1 MAAVAEP
8 FPWTELVIV
17 LLLIV
22 LNGFFAMSEL
32 AIVSARRVRLQMQA
46 DEGDKSA
53 ALAIHLA
60 EEPTRFLSTV
70 QVGITLV
77 GVLTGAF
84 GGAALSKPVAGWLA
98 AVPGVGS
105 YADSLAVALV
115 VVLITYLSLI
125 IGELVPKRMA
135 LNHAEGIAR
144 FVARPMYLLSLIGA
158 PVVWLL
164 QRSTELAL
172 KLLGIRQQEQQVV
185 SQQEVRS
192 LIAEGTE
199 AGVFDPDEKDM
210 LEAVI
215 RVSDLPVRALMTPR
229 SEVFWLDT
237 SDTLDA
243 IRQEVEDSG
252 RSRFL
257 VCEGELD
264 QFIGIVEA
272 KDLLG
277 SCLKGEALDL
287 RAHVKHPP
295 VIHEATRVLK
305 ALETIR
311 QSGIHVAI
319 VVNEYGGLE
328 GVVSATD
335 ILAAI
340 GGGLPEE
347 DELERPD
354 IVQREDGSWF
364 IDGRTAIHEVER
376 ALHRDD
382 LSGHGDYTTLAGFM
396 LWQLEHLPEVAET
409 VEWNDLILEV
419 ADMDEHRIDKVLVR
433 LRNEAAA

>member
-1 MAAVAEP
+1 MAET

-46 DEGDKSA
+46 DEGDASA
-53 ALAIHLA
+53 ALAIRLA

-70 QVGITLV
+70 QVGITMV
-77 GVLTGAF
+77 GVLTGAY
-84 GGAALSKPVAGWLA
+84 GGATLSRPVAQWLS
-98 AVPGVGS
+98 AVPGIGS
-105 YADSLAVALV
+105 YADSLAVAIV
-115 VVLITYLSLI
+115 VILITYLSLI

-144 FVARPMYLLSLIGA
+144 FVARPMSFLSQIGA
-158 PVVWLL
+158 PIVWLL
-164 QRSTELAL
+164 QRSTEIAL
-172 KLLGIRQQEQQVV
+172 KLLGVKPQEQQVV

-199 AGVFDPDEKDM
+199 AGVFDVEEKEM

-215 RVSDLPVRALMTPR
+215 RISDLPVRALMTPR
-229 SEVFWLDT
+229 PELFWLDPT
-237 SDTLDA
+237 DNIEA
-243 IRQEVEDSG
+243 IRQEVEESG

-257 VCEGELD
+257 VCEGDLD

-277 SCLKGEALDL
+277 HCLKGEGLDL
-287 RAHVKHPP
+287 RAHLKNPP
-295 VIHEATRVLK
+295 VVHEATRVLK
-305 ALETIR
+305 VLEIIR
-311 QSGIHVAI
+311 QSGVHVAV
-319 VVNEYGGLE
+319 VVNEYGGVE

-340 GGGLPEE
+340 GGGLPEM
-347 DELERPD
+347 DELERPEA
-354 IVQREDGSWF
+354 VQRDDGSWF
-364 IDGRTAIHEVER
+364 IDGRAAIHEVER
-376 ALHRDD
+376 ILGRDD

-396 LWQLEHLPEVAET
+396 LWQLEHLPEVSET

-419 ADMDEHRIDKVLVR
+419 ADMDEHRIDKVLVCFKK
-433 LRNEAAA
+433 EAEA

>member
-1 MAAVAEP
+1 MADP

-32 AIVSARRVRLQMQA
+32 AIVSARRVRLQVQA

-53 ALAIHLA
+53 ALAIRLA

-70 QVGITLV
+70 QVGITMV

-84 GGAALSKPVAGWLA
+84 GGAALSRPVAHWLSA
-98 AVPGVGS
+98 LPGVGR

-115 VVLITYLSLI
+115 VVFITYLSLI

-135 LNHAEGIAR
+135 LNHAESIAR
-144 FVARPMYLLSLIGA
+144 FVARPMALLARIGA
-158 PVVWLL
+158 PIVWLL

-172 KLLGIRQQEQQVV
+172 KLLGVKPQEQQVV

-199 AGVFDPDEKDM
+199 AGVFDRDEKDM
-210 LEAVI
+210 LAAVI

-229 SEVFWLDT
+229 PELFWLDIND
-237 SDTLDA
+237 SIEA

-257 VCEGELD
+257 VCEGDLD

-277 SCLKGEALDL
+277 QCLKGEALDL
-287 RAHVKHPP
+287 RARLKTPP
-295 VIHEATRVLK
+295 VVHESTRVLK
-305 ALETIR
+305 AFETLR
-311 QSGIHVAI
+311 QSGIHVAV
-319 VVNEYGGLE
+319 VVNEYGGVE

-347 DELERPD
+347 DELARPD

-376 ALHRDD
+376 ALGRDD
-382 LSGHGDYTTLAGFM
+382 LSGHGDYTTLAGFL
-396 LWQLEHLPEVAET
+396 LWQLEHLPDVAET
-409 VEWNDLILEV
+409 VEWEDLCFEV

-433 LRNEAAA
+433 QRNQTAA

>member
-1 MAAVAEP
+1 MADP

-46 DEGDKSA
+46 DDGDKGA
-53 ALAIHLA
+53 ALAIQLA

-70 QVGITLV
+70 QVGITMV
-77 GVLTGAF
+77 GVLTGAY
-84 GGAALSKPVAGWLA
+84 GGAALSRPVAHWLSS
-98 AVPGVGS
+98 VPGIGN
-105 YADSLAVALV
+105 YADSLAVAIV
-115 VVLITYLSLI
+115 VILITYLSLI
-125 IGELVPKRMA
+125 VGELVPKRMA

-144 FVARPMYLLSLIGA
+144 FVARPMSLLSKVGA
-158 PVVWLL
+158 PIVWLL
-164 QRSTELAL
+164 QRSTEVAL
-172 KLLGIRQQEQQVV
+172 KLLGVKPQEQQVV
-185 SQQEVRS
+185 SQQEVRT

-199 AGVFDPDEKDM
+199 AGVFDRDEQEM

-229 SEVFWLDT
+229 PELFWLDT
-237 SDTLDA
+237 SDSIDA

-264 QFIGIVEA
+264 RFVGIVEA

-277 SCLKGEALDL
+277 HCLKGQGLDL
-287 RAHVKHPP
+287 RAHLKNPP
-295 VIHEATRVLK
+295 VVHEATRVLK
-305 ALETIR
+305 VLETIR
-311 QSGIHVAI
+311 QSGIHVAV
-319 VVNEYGGLE
+319 VVNEYGGVE
-328 GVVSATD
+328 GVVTATD
-335 ILAAI
+335 ILASI

-354 IVQREDGSWF
+354 MVQREDGSWF
-364 IDGRTAIHEVER
+364 IDGRAAIHEVER
-376 ALHRDD
+376 ILGRDD
-382 LSGHGDYTTLAGFM
+382 LSGHGDYTTLAGFL

-409 VEWNDLILEV
+409 VEWNDLVLEV

-433 LRNEAAA
+433 FRKEAEA

>member
-1 MAAVAEP
+1 MADP

-32 AIVSARRVRLQMQA
+32 AIVSARRIRLQVQA

-53 ALAIHLA
+53 ALAIQLA

-70 QVGITLV
+70 QVGITMV
-77 GVLTGAF
+77 GVLTGAY
-84 GGAALSKPVAGWLA
+84 GGAALSRPVAQWLS

-105 YADSLAVALV
+105 YADSLAVAIV
-115 VVLITYLSLI
+115 VILITYLSLI
-125 IGELVPKRMA
+125 VGELVPKRMA

-144 FVARPMYLLSLIGA
+144 FVARPMSLLSRIGA
-158 PVVWLL
+158 PIVWLL

-172 KLLGIRQQEQQVV
+172 KLLGVKPQEQQVV
-185 SQQEVRS
+185 SQQEVRT

-199 AGVFDPDEKDM
+199 AGVFDRDEKDM

-215 RVSDLPVRALMTPR
+215 RISDLPVRALMTPR
-229 SEVFWLDT
+229 PEVFWLDT
-237 SDTLDA
+237 SDTIEA
-243 IRQEVEDSG
+243 IRHEVEESS

-257 VCEGELD
+257 VCEGDLD

-277 SCLKGEALDL
+277 HCLKGIALDL
-287 RAHVKHPP
+287 RAHVKQPP
-295 VIHEATRVLK
+295 VVHEATRVLK
-305 ALETIR
+305 VLETIR
-311 QSGIHVAI
+311 QSGIHVAV
-319 VVNEYGGLE
+319 VVNEYGGVE

-347 DELERPD
+347 HELERPD

-364 IDGRTAIHEVER
+364 IDGRAAIHEVER
-376 ALHRDD
+376 ILNRDD

-409 VEWNDLILEV
+409 VEWNNLILEV

-433 LRNEAAA
+433 FRSEAAA

>member
-1 MAAVAEP
+1 MAEP

-32 AIVSARRVRLQMQA
+32 AIVSARRVRLQMLA
-46 DEGDKSA
+46 DEGDRKA
-53 ALAIHLA
+53 ALAIRLA

-70 QVGITLV
+70 QVGITMV
-77 GVLTGAF
+77 GVLTGAY
-84 GGAALSKPVAGWLA
+84 GGAALSRPVAHWLS
-98 AVPGVGS
+98 AVPGIGT
-105 YADSLAVALV
+105 YAESFAVAIV
-115 VVLITYLSLI
+115 VILITYLSLI

-135 LNHAEGIAR
+135 MNHAEGIAR
-144 FVARPMYLLSLIGA
+144 VVARPMSLLSKIGA
-158 PVVWLL
+158 PIVWLL

-172 KLLGIRQQEQQVV
+172 KLLGIKQQEQQVV

-199 AGVFDPDEKDM
+199 AGVFDRDEKDM

-215 RVSDLPVRALMTPR
+215 RVSDLPARALMTPR
-229 SEVFWLDT
+229 PEVFWLDT
-237 SDTLDA
+237 SDSIEA
-243 IRQEVEDSG
+243 IRHELEASG

-257 VCEGELD
+257 VCEGDLD
-264 QFIGIVEA
+264 KFLGIVEA

-277 SCLKGEALDL
+277 NCLKGEALNL
-287 RAHVKHPP
+287 RDHLKSPP

-311 QSGIHVAI
+311 QSGIHVAV
-319 VVNEYGGLE
+319 VVNEYGGVE

-347 DELERPD
+347 DELESPD
-354 IVQREDGSWF
+354 IVRREDGSWF

-376 ALHRDD
+376 ALGRDD
-382 LSGHGDYTTLAGFM
+382 LSGHGDYTTLAGFL

-409 VEWNDLILEV
+409 VKWNDLVLEV

-433 LRNEAAA
+433 YQREEAA